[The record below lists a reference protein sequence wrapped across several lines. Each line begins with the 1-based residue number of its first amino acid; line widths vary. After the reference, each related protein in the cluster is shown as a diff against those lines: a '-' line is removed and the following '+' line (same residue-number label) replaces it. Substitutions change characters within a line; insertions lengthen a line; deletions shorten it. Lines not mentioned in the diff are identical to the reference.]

1 MVSLETGL
9 TSGTSL
15 QTAPV
20 NGVCAA
26 GYSLAPA
33 TATTAANCIL
43 NLAQLGLS
51 TGAPFGAFQNVSA
64 ATGGLASP
72 TATNTGCFAS
82 SATTATVAATGAAAS
97 VGANGPAQGQICVNG
112 LGGVEFGPGAVLG
125 TTTLQAVADYPYT
138 RGDHAPITSG
148 VLTKVFTSG
157 FVKSLSVTPGPTSP
171 AGTGITNYNVTIT
184 ALDICGN
191 PLVGEPVQVF
201 ALGNAG
207 AVVLAP
213 LGNGTALGTGTA
225 NVVIGSAGTA
235 TLSLEVLQS
244 AIGNQGLV
252 IKAVFPLEAVERI
265 YVVQSGTAG
274 QQTTVLYGPGYNQ
287 IGGPSGSNF
296 SMAEAVFSYNA
307 TTGAYANATAAAANL
322 SSAAPSCTGYFAYFA
337 AATAVN
343 LPSTSQA
350 GNTAAC
356 TLSPGFNLVGNPF
369 GSAATIQSGFTAYHF
384 NGTSYDVTQTIP
396 VGGSVFLYNPNTS
409 STTVTLT
416 AT

>member
-1 MVSLETGL
+1 
-9 TSGTSL
+9 
-15 QTAPV
+15 
-20 NGVCAA
+20 
-26 GYSLAPA
+26 
-33 TATTAANCIL
+33 
-43 NLAQLGLS
+43 
-51 TGAPFGAFQNVSA
+51 
-64 ATGGLASP
+64 
-72 TATNTGCFAS
+72 
-82 SATTATVAATGAAAS
+82 
-97 VGANGPAQGQICVNG
+97 VNG

-125 TTTLQAVADYPYT
+125 STTLQAVADYPYT
-138 RGDHAPITSG
+138 RGDHAPISSAS
-148 VLTKVFTSG
+148 LTKIWTSG
-157 FVKSLSVTPGPTSP
+157 FVKSLAVTPGPTAP

-213 LGNGTALGTGTA
+213 MGSGTALGTGNA
-225 NVVIGSAGTA
+225 NVVIGSSGTA

-265 YVVQSGTAG
+265 FVVQSGTAG

-287 IGGPSGSNF
+287 IGGPAGSNF

-307 TTGAYANATAAAANL
+307 STGTYANATAAAGNL
-322 SSAAPSCTGYFAYFA
+322 SSAAPSCTGYWAYFA

-343 LPSTSQA
+343 LPSTSKA
-350 GNTAAC
+350 GDTASC
-356 TLSPGFNLVGNPF
+356 TLAPGFNLIGNPF

-396 VGGSVFLYNPNTS
+396 VGGSVFLYNPGTA

>member
-1 MVSLETGL
+1 MTTG
-9 TSGTSL
+9 
-15 QTAPV
+15 
-20 NGVCAA
+20 
-26 GYSLAPA
+26 
-33 TATTAANCIL
+33 
-43 NLAQLGLS
+43 S
-51 TGAPFGAFQNVSA
+51 TA
-64 ATGGLASP
+64 ATG
-72 TATNTGCFAS
+72 T
-82 SATTATVAATGAAAS
+82 AAA
-97 VGANGPAQGQICVNG
+97 VGANGPAAGQICVNG
-112 LGGVEFGPGAVLG
+112 FGGVEFGAGAVLG
-125 TTTLQAVADYPYT
+125 STSLQAVADYPYT
-138 RGDHAPITSG
+138 RGDHAPISSG
-148 VLTKVFTSG
+148 TLTKIFTSG
-157 FVKSLSVTPGPTSP
+157 FVKSLSVTPGPTAP
-171 AGTGITNYNVTIT
+171 VGTGITNYNVTIT

-213 LGNGTALGTGTA
+213 LGTGTSLGTGVA

-252 IKAVFPLEAVERI
+252 IKAVFPMEKVERI
-265 YVVQSGTAG
+265 FVVQSGTAG

-287 IGGPSGSNF
+287 VGGPPGSNF

-307 TTGAYANATAAAANL
+307 TTGTYANATAAAGNL
-322 SSAAPSCTGYFAYFA
+322 SSAAPTCTGYWAYFA

-343 LPSTSQA
+343 LSPSSAVTSPA
-350 GNTAAC
+350 TC
-356 TLSPGFNLVGNPF
+356 TLAPGFNLVGNPF
-369 GSAATIQSGFTAYHF
+369 ITPATIQSGFTAYHF

-396 VGGSVFLYNPNTS
+396 VGGSVFIFNPNAA

>member
-1 MVSLETGL
+1 
-9 TSGTSL
+9 
-15 QTAPV
+15 
-20 NGVCAA
+20 
-26 GYSLAPA
+26 
-33 TATTAANCIL
+33 
-43 NLAQLGLS
+43 
-51 TGAPFGAFQNVSA
+51 
-64 ATGGLASP
+64 
-72 TATNTGCFAS
+72 
-82 SATTATVAATGAAAS
+82 
-97 VGANGPAQGQICVNG
+97 
-112 LGGVEFGPGAVLG
+112 
-125 TTTLQAVADYPYT
+125 VADYPYT
-138 RGDHAPITSG
+138 RGDHAPIASAT
-148 VLTKVFTSG
+148 LTKTFASG
-157 FVKSLSVTPGPTSP
+157 FVKSLTVTPASAAP
-171 AGTGITNYNVTIT
+171 AGTGISNYTVTIT

-225 NVVIGSAGTA
+225 NVVIGASGTA

-252 IKAVFPLEAVERI
+252 IKAVFPLEAVERF
-265 YVVQSGTAG
+265 YVIQSGTAG

-287 IGGPSGSNF
+287 IGGPAGSNF

-307 TTGAYANATAAAANL
+307 TTGTYANATAAAGNL
-322 SSAAPSCTGYFAYFA
+322 SSAAPSCTGYWAYFA

-343 LPSTSQA
+343 LPATSTSGQ
-350 GNTAAC
+350 TASC
-356 TLSPGFNLVGNPF
+356 TLQPGYNLVGNPF

-396 VGGSVFLYNPNTS
+396 VGGSVFLYNPSSS